1 MVIVTT
7 TSLALSACTT
17 LVFVEPKLTAE
28 IRNLVMKV
36 IVLIFFISEG
46 SILGVEVELPSKSY
60 STKLV
65 AEENEKEPKTIAK
78 IEDGLFLKPHIF
90 TLTIPEIDGGTYI
103 SVTLRWS
110 QKLLYC
116 VGQFT

>member
-1 MVIVTT
+1 
-7 TSLALSACTT
+7 
-17 LVFVEPKLTAE
+17 
-28 IRNLVMKV
+28 MKV

-78 IEDGLFLKPHIF
+78 IEDGLFLKPHMF
-90 TLTIPEIDGGTYI
+90 TLTIPEELDNEDEDGKSGLFYDAN
-103 SVTLRWS
+103 V
-110 QKLLYC
+110 
-116 VGQFT
+116 FN